1 MLKSNYILIAIH
13 YIISKLFKSM
23 NTDNIETLNWS
34 SWLNFDKET
43 IIEIPESE
51 GVYKMHASMK
61 ILFIGSSSN
70 LRKSLLESLLNSCL
84 NKATRFSYALTKSS
98 EEIKVI
104 LLNEYS
110 SKHNG
115 KLPLCMES

>member
-1 MLKSNYILIAIH
+1 
-13 YIISKLFKSM
+13 M
-23 NTDNIETLNWS
+23 NSDNIDTLNWS

-43 IIEIPESE
+43 IFETPESE

-61 ILFIGSSSN
+61 ILFIGSSTN
-70 LRKSLLESLLNSCL
+70 LRKSLLDSLSNSCL
-84 NKATRFSYALTKSS
+84 NKATRFTYAVTQSS
-98 EEIKVI
+98 DKIKVI

-115 KLPLCMES
+115 KLPICMES

>member
-1 MLKSNYILIAIH
+1 
-13 YIISKLFKSM
+13 M

-43 IIEIPESE
+43 IFEIPETE

-70 LRKSLLESLLNSCL
+70 LRKSLLESLSNSCL
-84 NKATRFSYALTKSS
+84 NKATRFSYAVTQSS
-98 EEIKVI
+98 DKIKVN
-104 LLNEYS
+104 LLKEYS
-110 SKHNG
+110 SKHNS
-115 KLPLCMES
+115 KLPICMES

>member
-1 MLKSNYILIAIH
+1 
-13 YIISKLFKSM
+13 M
-23 NTDNIETLNWS
+23 NSDNIDTLNWS

-43 IIEIPESE
+43 IFEIPETE

-61 ILFIGSSSN
+61 ILYIGSSSN
-70 LRKSLLESLLNSCL
+70 LRKSLLESLSNSCL
-84 NKATRFSYALTKSS
+84 NKATRFSYAVTQSS
-98 EEIKVI
+98 DKVKVN

-115 KLPLCMES
+115 KLPKCIES